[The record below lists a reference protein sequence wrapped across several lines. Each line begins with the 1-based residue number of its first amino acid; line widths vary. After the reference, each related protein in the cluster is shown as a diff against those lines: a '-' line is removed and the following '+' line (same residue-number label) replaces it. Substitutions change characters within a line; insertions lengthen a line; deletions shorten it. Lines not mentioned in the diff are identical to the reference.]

1 MSADL
6 RELIASLGLLAL
18 LLPVQTAVLISFG
31 MGTLLTQVQLD
42 IQQGSSPLV
51 EGKNVQAIYLM
62 ESGI

>member
-18 LLPVQTAVLISFG
+18 LLPVQTAVIVSFG
-31 MGTLLTQVQLD
+31 MGTLLPQIQFD

-51 EGKNVQAIYLM
+51 EGKNVQAI
-62 ESGI
+62 